1 MVEVRGRI
9 HEGNKDFTKR
19 MNAFVEVFREAVGED
34 LFPGTL
40 NVRVDKEIRIKE
52 HFRISGADIGEPDQ
66 DLLFEICRVNGRWA
80 YRIRPY
86 NLADG
91 SGGHGDHI
99 LEIACSVHLRREPD
113 FDETDIHIDLFRA
126 DK

>member
-1 MVEVRGRI
+1 MRTIRGRI

-19 MNAFVEVFREAVGED
+19 MNAFAAAFENAVGET

-40 NVRVDKEIRIKE
+40 NVQVNEQIEIKP
-52 HFRISGADIGEPDQ
+52 HFKILGAEINEPEQ
-66 DLLFEICRVNGRWA
+66 DLLFEICRVNGLWA
-80 YRIRPY
+80 YRIRPW

-99 LEIACSVHLRREPD
+99 LEIACSVQLRATSE
-113 FDETDIHIDLFRA
+113 FDDSDIRVAFFH
-126 DK
+126 